1 MHQRLIL
8 RITSLRLAGSVVKW
22 EITFSAV
29 FLAWH
34 GRQQLQPSSLYL
46 QGLRSAGG
54 WLRLALPRETFLT
67 SLDLLSAVPG
77 GFSLLRCFKTECAAV

>member
-1 MHQRLIL
+1 M
-8 RITSLRLAGSVVKW
+8 KW

-77 GFSLLRCFKTECAAV
+77 RFSLLRCFKTECAAV